1 MHNEEIINKIIKGD
15 KDVVIHLYRLYRND
29 FIKWAQ
35 RKIGCREEDA
45 KDIFQ
50 DVILSFYNKVLER
63 KLTVIDSSLKTYLF
77 AGGRNLLLNEIKK
90 QGKFVNLSDFEFT
103 NDEITNIEK
112 MENTHQDKEIINKA
126 LEELP
131 NDEQEILKL
140 FYFENYTLQAI
151 AEKLGYKNANVVKT
165 KKSNSMKKIGLVV
178 RKLSKGLKMLLLVI

>member
-77 AGGRNLLLNEIKK
+77 ACGRNLLLNEIKK